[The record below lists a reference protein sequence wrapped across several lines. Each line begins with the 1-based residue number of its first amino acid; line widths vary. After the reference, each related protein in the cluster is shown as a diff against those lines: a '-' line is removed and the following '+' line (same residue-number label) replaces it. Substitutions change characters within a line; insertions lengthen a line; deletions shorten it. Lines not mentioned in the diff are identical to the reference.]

1 MADATDPGFDVR
13 CIPPTPL
20 DREPWVGI
28 PDAAA
33 LAGWGHADE
42 VRYNQNLRYGA
53 RQMFFAE
60 AFDFIKE
67 NGVDGEYWEFG
78 CHRGRTFRMAL
89 SEARRRNIPEMT
101 FRAFDSFEGLPTDSA
116 GHGVNPWQGGAL
128 CTSEAEFTALMAA
141 HGLYVDSIRTHK
153 GFYQDSLTPALQG
166 RLSTAGARAAIIN
179 IDCDLY
185 ESALPIF
192 AFIEPFIQEGTI
204 LYIDDYFVG
213 YKGSPRRGVSRAFDD
228 FAKNSRF
235 RFIQH
240 QQVGW
245 MGRSF
250 VAYIDD

>member
-1 MADATDPGFDVR
+1 MAKDAKSGFDVHAV
-13 CIPPTPL
+13 PPVPL

-33 LAGWGHADE
+33 LSGWGHEEE

-53 RQMFFAE
+53 RQLFFAE

-67 NGVDGEYWEFG
+67 NGIAGEYWEFG

-89 SEARRRNIPEMT
+89 SEARRRNLPAMT
-101 FRAFDSFEGLPTDSA
+101 FRAFDSFEGLPVEDD
-116 GHGVNPWQGGAL
+116 GHGVVPWKSGAL
-128 CTSEAEFTALMAA
+128 CTSEADFMALMTV
-141 HGLYVDSIRTHK
+141 HGLYVDTIHTHK
-153 GFYQDSLTPALQG
+153 GFYQDSLTRSLQDDLWAG
-166 RLSTAGARAAIIN
+166 GARAAIIN

-185 ESALPIF
+185 ESAVPVLS
-192 AFIEPFIQEGTI
+192 FIEPFLQEGTLI
-204 LYIDDYFVG
+204 YIDDYFVG

-228 FAKNSRF
+228 FAAASRF
-235 RFIQH
+235 RFAQH

-250 VAYIDD
+250 ITYLDE